1 MNKLISDT
9 YLLCRENAKAKGG
22 ISAGIASHNWVICA
36 NDLEIDLWAG
46 AGSEIKYVFLEY
58 STWILLEAH
67 ILNYWFTNNK
77 CVSINLIK
85 LSFNYFSAS
94 SFTDKE
100 TIRESDLH
108 IWISSLIL
116 SLPGH
121 QIARCHTSLMPGV
134 IVGAAIKT
142 TKGANSAVLRTFN
155 A

>member
-1 MNKLISDT
+1 MNKPISDT

-22 ISAGIASHNWVICA
+22 ISAGVATQNWVICA
-36 NDLEIDLWAG
+36 NDLEINLWAG
-46 AGSEIKYVFLEY
+46 ARNEIKYVFLAY
-58 STWILLEAH
+58 GTWILLEAH
-67 ILNYWFTNNK
+67 ILNYWFINNK
-77 CVSINLIK
+77 CVSINLTK

-116 SLPGH
+116 PGH
-121 QIARCHTSLMPGV
+121 HIARCHTSLMPGV